1 MRLRQI
7 EVFRAVMLMKTVSEA
22 ARYLHVSQPVVT
34 RVLQHAEQELGFA
47 LFERGRGRMMPTP
60 EALVLFEEANRVY
73 GGIER
78 LRKVAG
84 HLRHHGAGLLR
95 VAATPSLAQSV
106 LTGAAQRFGQRH
118 PDAGCRILSH
128 HSNDI
133 LQGLLAHDFD
143 LGFAINPPEHEAIR
157 AEVVGHG
164 RMVLAVPA
172 GTPVPADRAL
182 HLDDFLAQPFI
193 ALDDESPLGMLVQQ
207 RLRDAG
213 VDAVS
218 RLEVQTYSLA
228 RALVESGAGVAI
240 IDQNTAV
247 SGAFDAL
254 TLYAI
259 DPPLHFD
266 VVMLRAAHRPSSV
279 LSDSLGECLRDAQAK
294 LDARLQQVL
303 APVPVAWEPLAARQL
318 PSQRDD

>member
-84 HLRHHGAGLLR
+84 HLRHHGAGVLR

-106 LTGAAQRFGQRH
+106 LTGAVQRFGQRH

-128 HSNDI
+128 HSHDI

-172 GTPVPADRAL
+172 GIAPPAGRPL
-182 HLDDFLAQPFI
+182 HLDDFLGLPFI

-240 IDQNTAV
+240 VDQNTAV

-259 DPPLHFD
+259 EPPLRFD

-294 LDARLQQVL
+294 LDARLPQVIDST
-303 APVPVAWEPLAARQL
+303 PVAWEAAPRAASGLTQ
-318 PSQRDD
+318 DE

>member
-22 ARYLHVSQPVVT
+22 ARHLHVSQPVVT

-47 LFERGRGRMMPTP
+47 LFSRGRGRMLPTP

-78 LRKVAG
+78 LRKVAS
-84 HLRHHGAGLLR
+84 HLRHQGAGLLR

-106 LTGAAQRFGQRH
+106 LAGAVQRFGERH
-118 PDAGCRILSH
+118 PDAGCRILTH
-128 HSNDI
+128 HSTDI
-133 LQGLLAHDFD
+133 LQGLLAHEFD
-143 LGFAINPPEHEAIR
+143 LGFAINPPAHEAIE

-172 GTPVPADRAL
+172 AMKPPRGRKPRL
-182 HLDDFLAQPFI
+182 EDFLAQPFI

-207 RLRDAG
+207 RLRDVG

-247 SGAFDAL
+247 SGAPDAL
-254 TLYAI
+254 TLYGIEPA
-259 DPPLHFD
+259 LQFD
-266 VVMLRAAHRPSSV
+266 VVMLRAAHRPGSV
-279 LSDSLGECLRDAQAK
+279 LADSLAGCLRDAQAK
-294 LDARLQQVL
+294 LDARLAEVL
-303 APVPVAWEPLAARQL
+303 SPATVSWAAG
-318 PSQRDD
+318 S

>member
-60 EALVLFEEANRVY
+60 EALVLFEEATRVY

-106 LTGAAQRFGQRH
+106 LTRAVQRFGQQH

-128 HSNDI
+128 HSHDI

-143 LGFAINPPEHEAIR
+143 LGFAINPPGHEAIR
-157 AEVVGHG
+157 TEVVGHG
-164 RMVLAVPA
+164 QMVLAVPA
-172 GTPVPADRAL
+172 GTPVPQGRAL
-182 HLDDFLAQPFI
+182 HLEDFLAQPFV
-193 ALDDESPLGMLVQQ
+193 ALDDQSPLGMLVQQ

-259 DPPLHFD
+259 EPPLQFD
-266 VVMLRAAHRPSSV
+266 VVMLRAAHRPSS
-279 LSDSLGECLRDAQAK
+279 LLADSLGECLRDAQAN
-294 LDARLQQVL
+294 LDARLQEVL
-303 APVPVAWEPLAARQL
+303 APVTVAWAPPGE
-318 PSQRDD
+318 RDEG

>member
-47 LFERGRGRMMPTP
+47 LFTRGRGRMMPTP
-60 EALVLFEEANRVY
+60 EALVLFDEANRVY
-73 GGIER
+73 AGVER

-84 HLRHHGAGLLR
+84 HLRHQGAGLLR

-106 LTGAAQRFGQRH
+106 LTGAVRRFGQRH
-118 PDAGCRILSH
+118 PDAGCRILTH
-128 HSNDI
+128 HSTDI
-133 LQGLLAHDFD
+133 LQGLLAHEFD
-143 LGFAINPPEHEAIR
+143 LGFAINPPEHEAVR
-157 AEVVGHG
+157 AEVVGRG

-172 GTPVPADRAL
+172 GTRVRKGRAL
-182 HLDDFLAQPFI
+182 VLADFLAQPFI
-193 ALDDESPLGMLVQQ
+193 ALDDQSPLGMLVQQ
-207 RLRDAG
+207 RLRDIG
-213 VDAVS
+213 VDTAS

-228 RALVESGAGVAI
+228 RALVESGAGVAV

-254 TLYAI
+254 TLYALE
-259 DPPLHFD
+259 PALEFD
-266 VVMLRAAHRPSSV
+266 VVMLRAAHRAGSV
-279 LSDSLGECLRDAQAK
+279 LADSLAGCLRDAQAR
-294 LDARLQQVL
+294 LDARLAEVL
-303 APVPVAWEPLAARQL
+303 APTTVAWA
-318 PSQRDD
+318 